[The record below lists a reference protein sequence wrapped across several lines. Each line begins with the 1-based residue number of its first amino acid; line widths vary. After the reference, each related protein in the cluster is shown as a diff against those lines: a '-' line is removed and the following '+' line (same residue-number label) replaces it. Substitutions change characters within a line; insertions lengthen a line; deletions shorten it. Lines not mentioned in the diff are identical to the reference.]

1 MEEFIAYLVKNLVS
15 SPDQV
20 TISCEE
26 EESGY
31 RLEIRVADDDVGKVI
46 GRKGNTINALRTIC
60 RTVAAR
66 LGKRAQ
72 VELIQEETVQEQ
84 AALESSEAMPV
95 AEEATIAE
103 APVEEMAEAPEESP
117 AIC

>member
-26 EESGY
+26 EEGGY
-31 RLEIRVADDDVGKVI
+31 RVGIRFADDDVGKVI

-72 VELIQEETVQEQ
+72 VELIQDEAEQ
-84 AALESSEAMPV
+84 K
-95 AEEATIAE
+95 EEAPLEPTPLADESAIAE
-103 APVEEMAEAPEESP
+103 PLVEEMAEAPEETP